1 MSCRM
6 LFKGQI
12 IEYPSNLLSKKKII
26 MNTPQDV
33 LHSQKVQSCMNTNI
47 YVQEKTTE
55 EHKLSKEILI
65 TKLKNS

>member
-1 MSCRM
+1 
-6 LFKGQI
+6 
-12 IEYPSNLLSKKKII
+12 
-26 MNTPQDV
+26 MNSPQDI

>member
-1 MSCRM
+1 M

-12 IEYPSNLLSKKKII
+12 IEYPSNLLSKKKL
-26 MNTPQDV
+26 MNSPQDI